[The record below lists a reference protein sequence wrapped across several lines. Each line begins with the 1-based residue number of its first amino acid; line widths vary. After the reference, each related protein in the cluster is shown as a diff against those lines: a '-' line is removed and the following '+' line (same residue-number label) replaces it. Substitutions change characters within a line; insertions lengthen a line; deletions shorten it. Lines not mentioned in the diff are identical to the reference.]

1 MAIPAQIAEDWPTFR
16 VPGADPWA
24 KDLAVRLEGMRKE
37 QAAAINEIIENLGG
51 VATGGLEVG
60 GVPGVGQ
67 VPKWAVGGAVWAEDE
82 VGGVGGENDYVDAI
96 NASVAGSDVTLTL
109 GRTGTLTDLATTFAV
124 PASGGVIPPGY
135 GVPTWEEPHLSNIVG
150 APEDGQHIAYEGST
164 GNLVFV
170 TPPMGGGVDADN
182 YVDAVNAVVSGSDV
196 TLSLGRTGTLA
207 DLATTFTVPTGAG
220 SGLPPGYGIPTWD
233 EPHLSNIVGMP
244 VDGHFVA
251 YEGATG
257 NLVFAEGTPPNGT
270 GENDYVDTVAFAV
283 VGQMVTMT
291 LGRTDPLIDLA
302 ASFVIPTVT
311 VPPAG
316 LVVSGTPG
324 VGQIPKWTGT
334 AAAWADD
341 EVGSA
346 GSGEENVQSDLRVTD
361 VGSDAF
367 VLGKDTLFSGA
378 YSDLTGVP
386 AASENDYA
394 DTLNAVVVGATV
406 TLTLGRTG
414 TLADLVAS
422 FDVPVGGMGGSGF
435 GIPTWEEPH
444 LSNILG
450 VPVDGQVVAY
460 QASSDRL
467 VFADAAMGGGD
478 ASIFKGTWSAGENY
492 VRGDIVVEDDV
503 LWQAEANP
511 GPTDVPHLG
520 PYGSWHKIS
529 NAMQVRGVAV
539 TPGAWATG
547 DIARA
552 GTIWYLRTGVDTTTP
567 PSSLA
572 TGWEAIAG
580 EATGISQT
588 DADARYLRL
597 TGGDL
602 SGDLEIRVAG
612 DVRAFAV
619 FAAEGVN
626 KPTFQLRVNPTG
638 PQKAFQASRDGEGL
652 AWASFEGS
660 LGGANS
666 KPGIAFG
673 PGTSGRDTV
682 LYREGSNH
690 LYTPDKFSADELA
703 VVGDLVTTQGN
714 LGIEPFA
721 RQTDASRVPTG
732 KLGVGT
738 ASQTTVLYGD
748 QTWRAV
754 GAPFDWATDGNVDPV
769 PVNKLGLADARYLRL
784 TGGAL
789 SGALGI
795 TASGNVEALVVTAT
809 GATTQAVAHIFTG
822 TSGAQKAFQ
831 AQRSGESNAW
841 YSVDGALGGADG
853 KPGIA
858 FGSGTTDRDVKLFRE
873 ASGHLRTSDR
883 LTAESLAVTGPLSVT
898 HTALGILPEPAIRA
912 LIFSW
917 AQSNNTVERIPDF
930 KLPGLISRALAEGGT
945 DQAIRSW
952 NALRVRQAVDAVG
965 AGYANID
972 LQNIR
977 ADLDEAQKHTVRERI
992 GVVNASEIDLTYDV
1006 GPGTL
1011 PDGRVVSYLG
1021 GVHQAAVDMTLL
1033 RARFRAQVPP
1043 SAGNIRDFSFYYQ
1056 KVVQQNQAY
1065 LLLGNPI
1072 KGTLQIAP
1080 ATGAADYHSDIQVG
1094 EGTHTIQARLGDGFE
1109 VGAGEHF
1116 ALLVFNFT
1124 AGLNPRQSFV
1134 LGSMPPVTE
1143 DSHTGFGAFPF
1154 ETIKWIGRA
1163 EWTSALLVNGN
1174 QILSTNPL
1182 FSGGHQAVAMEVDY
1196 KVAESGL
1203 LRVDQNGM
1211 EVYTGP
1217 PRVNF
1222 TGGATVT
1229 LDASGAVSVDIPN
1242 ATVTADIRAQ
1252 IADWAETGNTSDIP
1266 RDKLPDLLRE
1276 IASFSFADNTRTL
1289 DLRMRHNDNRTVSAT
1304 VVLPDWVTLAEAR
1317 AQIANWARSLDGS
1330 EIPLVKIP
1338 NLNISKLP
1346 FLLESIDDRVAGLV
1360 QEGPNIH
1367 IVYDDANG
1375 VLNFSSPAL
1384 NETQI
1389 VEQLL
1394 QAGDKISLTFNSGVL
1409 PHTLTIGTSAQDAAE
1424 VRANIANALQ
1434 PGNNIASITH
1444 SVAAGTITINA
1455 DTQGGGGGGGL
1466 TADQVRGLILDPA
1479 EEGNTERWPDSK
1491 IPTNVARLA
1500 SPIFTG
1506 TPRTAYPPL
1515 SANDA
1520 RIPSSLW
1527 VNQKIEQLK
1536 PSAQLLPIGGTFGQ
1550 TLKKTSSANYAVAWQ
1565 DEASAQGLS
1574 ESEVRALVWDWAE
1587 QGNSERVPPGK
1598 LGSGTASASVA
1609 LHGDGVWRA
1618 LASGG
1623 LTEAQIRAFI
1633 WDWAEMENTATLP
1646 VLKLGAGT
1654 PSSNNYLRGDGI
1666 WAAVA
1671 AGGTG
1676 DDAFDWATEG
1686 NTSRIPIAKI
1696 TGYPTGFSLVQTGD
1710 HVTGTISRQG
1720 LSAIV
1725 AGGFTVQGL
1734 PNSLTLNVAGQ
1745 ELTVVM
1751 GFTGARQPFTR
1762 SVTLPASGGTGGLS
1776 EEEVRDTIA
1785 AFAVA
1790 GDGVDIRH
1798 FDAAN
1803 QLVFSARGVGD
1814 PFSTILALAF
1824 EGQVY
1829 YVDRFEPKTRS
1840 FLRGTIGG
1848 ATALLVLRFMIRAPP
1863 TDSRGGTSSSSTLQ
1877 IRQQV
1882 SRQVQCLPFDVWYSR
1897 SLPACE

>member
-1 MAIPAQIAEDWPTFR
+1 M
-16 VPGADPWA
+16 
-24 KDLAVRLEGMRKE
+24 
-37 QAAAINEIIENLGG
+37 
-51 VATGGLEVG
+51 
-60 GVPGVGQ
+60 
-67 VPKWAVGGAVWAEDE
+67 
-82 VGGVGGENDYVDAI
+82 
-96 NASVAGSDVTLTL
+96 
-109 GRTGTLTDLATTFAV
+109 FA
-124 PASGGVIPPGY
+124 
-135 GVPTWEEPHLSNIVG
+135 N
-150 APEDGQHIAYEGST
+150 
-164 GNLVFV
+164 
-170 TPPMGGGVDADN
+170 
-182 YVDAVNAVVSGSDV
+182 
-196 TLSLGRTGTLA
+196 
-207 DLATTFTVPTGAG
+207 
-220 SGLPPGYGIPTWD
+220 
-233 EPHLSNIVGMP
+233 
-244 VDGHFVA
+244 
-251 YEGATG
+251 
-257 NLVFAEGTPPNGT
+257 
-270 GENDYVDTVAFAV
+270 
-283 VGQMVTMT
+283 
-291 LGRTDPLIDLA
+291 
-302 ASFVIPTVT
+302 
-311 VPPAG
+311 
-316 LVVSGTPG
+316 
-324 VGQIPKWTGT
+324 
-334 AAAWADD
+334 
-341 EVGSA
+341 
-346 GSGEENVQSDLRVTD
+346 
-361 VGSDAF
+361 
-367 VLGKDTLFSGA
+367 
-378 YSDLTGVP
+378 
-386 AASENDYA
+386 
-394 DTLNAVVVGATV
+394 
-406 TLTLGRTG
+406 
-414 TLADLVAS
+414 
-422 FDVPVGGMGGSGF
+422 
-435 GIPTWEEPH
+435 
-444 LSNILG
+444 
-450 VPVDGQVVAY
+450 
-460 QASSDRL
+460 
-467 VFADAAMGGGD
+467 AAMGGGGD

-503 LWQAEANP
+503 LWQAEVNP

-520 PYGSWHKIS
+520 PYGPWHKIS
-529 NAMQVRGVAV
+529 NAMQVRGTAV

-547 DIARA
+547 DIART

-567 PSSLA
+567 PSSSA
-572 TGWEAIAG
+572 AGWDAIAG
-580 EATGISQT
+580 EATGITQT

-660 LGGANS
+660 LGGENS

-690 LYTPDKFSADELA
+690 LYTPDKFSANELA

-721 RQTDASRVPTG
+721 RQADASRVPTLR
-732 KLGVGT
+732 LGVGV
-738 ASQTTVLYGD
+738 ASQNTVLYGD

-754 GAPFDWATDGNVDPV
+754 GAPFDWATEGNVDPV

-822 TSGAQKAFQ
+822 TTGTQKAFQ

-841 YSVDGALGGADG
+841 YSVDGALGGANG

-883 LTAESLAVTGPLSVT
+883 FTAESLAVTGPLSVT

-917 AQSNNTVERIPDF
+917 AQSNNTIERIPDF
-930 KLPGLISRALAEGGT
+930 KLPGLVSRALAEGGT

-952 NALRVRQAVDAVG
+952 NALRVRQAIDAVG
-965 AGYANID
+965 VGYANVD

-1006 GPGTL
+1006 GPGTT
-1011 PDGRVVSYLG
+1011 PDSQVVSYLG
-1021 GVHQAAVDMTLL
+1021 GIHQAAVDMTLL
-1033 RARFRAQVPP
+1033 RARFRAQVPT

-1056 KVVQQNQAY
+1056 KMARQGAASYV
-1065 LLLGNPI
+1065 LLGNPI
-1072 KGTLQIAP
+1072 KGMLQIQP
-1080 ATGAADYHSDIQVG
+1080 AMGEAAYHSDIQVFA
-1094 EGTHTIQARLGDGFE
+1094 GTHTVQARFNGDGFE
-1109 VGAGEHF
+1109 VGAGEYF
-1116 ALLVFNFT
+1116 VLLPFNFI
-1124 AGLNPRQSFV
+1124 AGANPRQSYI
-1134 LGSMPPVTE
+1134 LGSPPPVTE

-1163 EWTSALLVNGN
+1163 EQTNALLQSGA
-1174 QILSTNPL
+1174 QL
-1182 FSGGHQAVAMEVDY
+1182 FSSVNQAVAMEVDY

-1203 LRVDQNGM
+1203 LRVDQDGT
-1211 EVYTGP
+1211 EVYIGP
-1217 PRVNF
+1217 PQVNF
-1222 TGGATVT
+1222 TGGASVT

-1266 RDKLPDLLRE
+1266 RDKFPDLLRE

-1304 VVLPDWVTLAEAR
+1304 VVLPDWLTLAEVQ

-1330 EIPLVKIP
+1330 EIPLSKIP

-1346 FLLESIDDRVAGLV
+1346 FLLESIDDRVAGLA
-1360 QEGPNIH
+1360 QAGPNIH

-1394 QAGDKISLTFNSGVL
+1394 KAGDKISLTFNSGVL

-1479 EEGNTERWPDSK
+1479 EEGNTETWPDSK
-1491 IPTNVARLA
+1491 IPTNVARLN

-1550 TLKKTSSANYAVAWQ
+1550 TLKKTSSANYAVSWQ

-1587 QGNSERVPPGK
+1587 QDDSTRIPVGK

-1633 WDWAEMENTATLP
+1633 WDWAEMENTATIP
-1646 VLKLGAGT
+1646 VAKLGAGT
-1654 PSSNNYLRGDGI
+1654 PSAGKFLEGTGVWTTVSTS
-1666 WAAVA
+1666 
-1671 AGGTG
+1671 GGTG

-1696 TGYPTGFSLVQTGD
+1696 TGYPTAFSLVQTGD

-1734 PNSLTLNVAGQ
+1734 PNSLTLSVAGQ
-1745 ELTVVM
+1745 ELTMVM

-1762 SVTLPASGGTGGLS
+1762 SVTLPMGGGHWWSFRGRGQRYDCCFRCGWRWSGYPALRCGKS
-1776 EEEVRDTIA
+1776 
-1785 AFAVA
+1785 A
-1790 GDGVDIRH
+1790 G
-1798 FDAAN
+1798 
-1803 QLVFSARGVGD
+1803 
-1814 PFSTILALAF
+1814 
-1824 EGQVY
+1824 
-1829 YVDRFEPKTRS
+1829 
-1840 FLRGTIGG
+1840 
-1848 ATALLVLRFMIRAPP
+1848 VLRPWCRRSVQH
-1863 TDSRGGTSSSSTLQ
+1863 DSRSGL
-1877 IRQQV
+1877 
-1882 SRQVQCLPFDVWYSR
+1882 
-1897 SLPACE
+1897 